1 MPKSPNMSV
10 SVIQPGARLH
20 YAVPALLQRA
30 GMLRSFYTDLCASI
44 GPLRYIRYLWPTKLQ
59 PPSVR
64 RMLGRQL
71 PPDLPR
77 GKVRHIAGHHLANC
91 ARQKLR
97 LSQRTTSSIPQ
108 LLELARTQHCDGAD
122 AVYTVMVNDD
132 LDFCREAKAR
142 GCRII
147 HEVML
152 NPDIGIWL
160 DEEHKLFP
168 DVAREIPTLD
178 EIQQGRQLDREK
190 YQISDLILV
199 PSEFVYRSVVAL
211 GADPSKVK
219 LVPYGIDESWL
230 ETHPRPIPGRVLFV
244 GAVGLLKG
252 CHYLAEAK
260 RLLAKRNIPCEVR
273 IVGPAAR
280 GTDQH
285 PLFSGPNYVGQ
296 VPRSDVRNEFLA
308 ADVFVLPSLCE
319 GFALAHLEA
328 LACGIP
334 VVTTPNCGSIVR
346 DGVDGRI
353 VPIRNSAALASAIS
367 DIITNRTLRAQMS
380 KNARARARDYSW
392 NRYGERLIDA
402 ISELRP

>member
-1 MPKSPNMSV
+1 MPETVGLSV

-44 GPLRYIRYLWPTKLQ
+44 GPLRYIPYLWPAKLQ

-77 GKVRHIAGHHLANC
+77 AKVRHIAGRHLASC
-91 ARQKLR
+91 ARRMLR
-97 LSQRTTSSIPQ
+97 LSSEPKSSISQ
-108 LLELARTQHCDGAD
+108 LLDLARTRHWDGAD
-122 AVYTVMVNDD
+122 AVYTVMGNDD

-160 DEEHKLFP
+160 NEEHRLFP
-168 DVAREIPTLD
+168 DIAHDISTLD
-178 EIQQGRQLDREK
+178 EIQRGRQLDQQK
-190 YQISDLILV
+190 YQIADLILV
-199 PSEFVYRSVVAL
+199 PSDFVYRSVVAL
-211 GADPSKVK
+211 GADPSKVR

-230 ETHPRPIPGRVLFV
+230 ETQPRPVPGRVLFV
-244 GAVGLLKG
+244 GTVGLLKG
-252 CHYLAEAK
+252 CHYLAESQ
-260 RLLAKRNIPCEVR
+260 RLLADRDISCEIR

-280 GTDQH
+280 GIDQH
-285 PLFSGPNYVGQ
+285 PLFFGPNYVGQ

-334 VVTTPNCGSIVR
+334 VVTTPHCGSVVR
-346 DGVDGRI
+346 DGIDGRI
-353 VPIRNSAALASAIS
+353 VPIRNSGALANAIE
-367 DIITNRTLRAQMS
+367 DIITNRPLRAQMS
-380 KNARARARDYSW
+380 TNARARAQEYSW

-402 ISELRP
+402 ISALGH